1 MYIQIYILF
10 SSHDPPVPLYTRLL
24 CHDFSK
30 TSIHARIPAARLYN
44 LALSPIEPLSRSCV
58 SGGPPAPPLSFK
70 PGRIVVGGA
79 SSVATAAALGRRPRL
94 PSTARDYSSHDQLA
108 PAQPPTSLAGR
119 RVGLRPGGTPSLPR
133 RQQTHQRAALGGLR
147 RVIDAAVVR
156 RLSAQRRLA
165 VLCEREKVVNSCL
178 PSRGTSAA
186 PTPRRRDQAQFIR
199 TLVLTLDKFSI
210 SPAVRPKN
218 KRQSTA
224 FASLSSCFSLFFFFP
239 AGEELKIFIV
249 ILSKCRAPRLP
260 RNR

>member
-10 SSHDPPVPLYTRLL
+10 SSHDPPVPPYTRLL

-70 PGRIVVGGA
+70 PGRIVGGA
-79 SSVATAAALGRRPRL
+79 SSVAAAAALGRRPRL

-199 TLVLTLDKFSI
+199 TLVLTLDEFSI
-210 SPAVRPKN
+210 SPAVRPKTN
-218 KRQSTA
+218 DSRRRSRRSRLV
-224 FASLSSCFSLFFFFP
+224 FPFFFFSSGGG
-239 AGEELKIFIV
+239 A
-249 ILSKCRAPRLP
+249 
-260 RNR
+260 